1 MVGWRVAAKICGLG
15 TAHDV
20 AVAARC
26 GAQYVGFVFYGPSPR
41 SISPETAKA
50 LAVPLPKSI
59 SPVGVLVNPSD
70 DDLREV
76 TRAFPR
82 LLIQLHGTEDLRRVA
97 EIKGKINRPIIKAV
111 SVETSYDVI
120 QAKRYQEVADML
132 LFDAKVSDLNSLP
145 GGNAVAFDWQLLAG
159 GSWSVPWILSG
170 GLTVENVAD
179 AVEVTGAH
187 AVDVSSGV
195 EDAPGFKNGD
205 KIEEFLSV
213 TQTL

>member
-1 MVGWRVAAKICGLG
+1 MGGCHVAVKICGLG

-50 LAVPLPKSI
+50 LAMPLPRST
-59 SPVGVLVNPSD
+59 SPVAVIVNPTD
-70 DDLREV
+70 DDLWEV
-76 TRAFPR
+76 KRAFPEI
-82 LLIQLHGTEDLRRVA
+82 LIQLHGTEDFRRVA
-97 EIKGKINRPIIKAV
+97 EIKEKFNCPIIKAV
-111 SVETSYDVI
+111 SVETREDLI
-120 QAKRYQEVADML
+120 QAKGYQEVADML

-170 GLTVENVAD
+170 GLTVENIAD
-179 AVEVTGAH
+179 AVEVTGAKV
-187 AVDVSSGV
+187 VDVSSGV
-195 EDAPGFKNGD
+195 EDSPGFKNGD

-213 TQTL
+213 TRAL